1 MYKKFLA
8 GIFIGLLLSNCA
20 SEPTMYNQKSY
31 NQYAVYYNP
40 SSDKYFKSKTGEY
53 MSSLMSEARAKCTS
67 DKKTLENGHCFLYE
81 NFDGT
86 VKRNHWEMTYKKE
99 WEQEAAII
107 AEKKLQRKKVIL
119 AQKEHERK
127 RFLNAEKIYSK
138 DCLSG
143 AFKKGFKKGT
153 PEYKKCITK
162 KINDEIVKR
171 KSIEKKLASMSQ
183 MERIEYQCEN
193 IFNFRKNSSK
203 FKDCALRVYVAE
215 SEAQKIKLEKEL
227 VFAKLEAAKA
237 KEEAARTRELEQQAT
252 LLAQR
257 DQNNTQGLGSFLDL
271 ITLGLQIY
279 SLSSPTPSVPASVP
293 TKTLQC
299 FTSGMFKYC
308 S

>member
-1 MYKKFLA
+1 MRFFSLLIVLSFLT
-8 GIFIGLLLSNCA
+8 GCA
-20 SEPTMYNQKSY
+20 TDLTEYNQSSP

-40 SSDKYFKSKTGEY
+40 SSNKYFKSKIGDR
-53 MSSLMSEARAKCTS
+53 MSLLMTEARAKCTS
-67 DKKTLENGHCFLYE
+67 DKETLERANCYLYE

-86 VKRNHWEMTYKKE
+86 IKRDHWNMFYKKE
-99 WEQEAAII
+99 WEKEGVKI
-107 AEKKLQRKKVIL
+107 AEKKR
-119 AQKEHERK
+119 QKEKLLLAEK
-127 RFLNAEKIYSK
+127 ERFLNAEKIYSK
-138 DCLSG
+138 DCLPRT
-143 AFKKGFKKGT
+143 FKKGFEKGT

-162 KINDEIVKR
+162 KINDEIEKR
-171 KSIEKKLASMSQ
+171 KSVEKKLASMSQ

-227 VFAKLEAAKA
+227 VMAKLEASKA

-271 ITLGLQIY
+271 ISIGLQIY
-279 SLSSPTPSVPASVP
+279 SLSSPTPSIPTSAP
-293 TKTLQC
+293 TKALQC